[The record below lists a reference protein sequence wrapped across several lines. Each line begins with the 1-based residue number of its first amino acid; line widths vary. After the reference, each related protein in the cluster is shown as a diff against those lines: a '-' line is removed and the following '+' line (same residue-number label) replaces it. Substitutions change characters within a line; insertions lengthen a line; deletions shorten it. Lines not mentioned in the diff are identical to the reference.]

1 MARFIKRQ
9 IVPNLLRESL
19 RNVLNEALSRTVYH
33 FTDVESAY
41 RILFGNVMFC
51 QSSYAGYMADDS
63 SDKYKFYI
71 CFARN
76 KNAFEGFAT
85 TRNKYGARIEFDGEL
100 LSQNFK
106 GGAYNYWGGGEV
118 ENKYTYIRSASGMED
133 WYSYHPTKDTPELS
147 QVVDMGNR
155 MPYATKSSPL
165 YIKVGDTIFK
175 KKHHNETSAPAQ
187 DDGYVLTDKPVGL
200 DNVPEIKKD
209 SYDFKYPDSSSPEY
223 VTADG
228 KFYKKEKVTPSKIRQ
243 HPEFEMEDRLLT
255 NKPAIDGI
263 LKYVRRV
270 DIIVTSFDKL
280 NDKEKRFLYALSNV
294 RRCFIYDNID
304 DFNRQTQNTVNKKI
318 SDMCEY
324 SGVILRDRKAS
335 TKDIAIIINIFST
348 AFGVEPNDIGK
359 FTSSALKKCGL
370 GKYTREVLQ
379 KIYTHYGHSVS
390 LLADIVKKMS
400 KSPSTESQSVLSM
413 VHDFFRKGGWK
424 NWRDVQAAINN
435 VSYPKSK
442 YDIIDYQVK
451 LERRVLFIDTPYYTT
466 YKIDITDP
474 SVVDFWCVFNLNT
487 LKERYNFIDNLI
499 ADLQYE
505 HGDEWALNVLGG
517 DPIRFKKYLQ
527 NLAHKEVLWN
537 YMLSIMEK
545 IGVSLQG
552 ICSVVFT
559 DSHISIKNMELD
571 YSDYTSVI
579 NKTPYY
585 TKDYDY
591 IAVDKYAVKIFSKK

>member
-118 ENKYTYIRSASGMED
+118 ENKYTYMRSASGMED
-133 WYSYHPTKDTPELS
+133 WYSYHSTKDTPEPS

-155 MPYATKSSPL
+155 MPYATKTSPL
-165 YIKVGDTIFK
+165 YIKVGSTIFK

-200 DNVPEIKKD
+200 DNVPEVKKD
-209 SYDFKYPDSSSPEY
+209 SYDFKYPDSYSPEY

-228 KFYKKEKVTPSKIRQ
+228 KFYKKEKVTPSNIRK

-263 LKYVRRV
+263 LKYIRRV

-280 NDKEKRFLYALSNV
+280 NNEEKRFLYALSRSNI
-294 RRCFIYDNID
+294 CFIYDNID

-318 SDMCEY
+318 SGMREY

-335 TKDIAIIINIFST
+335 TKDIAIIIKFFST

-359 FTSSALKKCGL
+359 FTSSALKKYGL
-370 GKYTREVLQ
+370 GKYTREVLK

-413 VHDFFRKGGWK
+413 VHGFFKKGGWK

-442 YDIIDYQVK
+442 YDNIDCRIK
-451 LERRVLFIDTPYYTT
+451 LERRVLFIDRL

-474 SVVDFWCVFNLNT
+474 SIVDFWCVFNLNT

-499 ADLQYE
+499 SDLQYE

-517 DPIRFKKYLQ
+517 DTVRFKKYLQ
-527 NLAHKEVLWN
+527 NLAHKEVSWN
-537 YMLSIMEK
+537 DMLSIMEK
-545 IGVSLQG
+545 IGVNLQE
-552 ICSVVFT
+552 IRSAAYI
-559 DSHISIKNMELD
+559 DQISIENMELD
-571 YSDYTSVI
+571 YFDYTSTI
-579 NKTPYY
+579 NKVPYY
-585 TKDYDY
+585 TKDDDY
-591 IAVDKYAVKIFSKK
+591 KAVDEYATKIFSKK